1 MWLAA
6 VYTYKPSTNNQY
18 LYSYLPML
26 HVALL
31 PTSIFFAMA
40 TYDALITKYFAI
52 YSKSSITAASI
63 TEILPNTQIF
73 LWLNS
78 ITVISMWK
86 MTVIVVVN
94 K

>member
-18 LYSYLPML
+18 LYTYLPML

-40 TYDALITKYFAI
+40 TYDALITKYLAI
-52 YSKSSITAASI
+52 YSKSLITAASI
-63 TEILPNTQIF
+63 TEILPKYPDFSLVKFNYCNF
-73 LWLNS
+73 NVKNDS
-78 ITVISMWK
+78 NCSCE
-86 MTVIVVVN
+86 
-94 K
+94 